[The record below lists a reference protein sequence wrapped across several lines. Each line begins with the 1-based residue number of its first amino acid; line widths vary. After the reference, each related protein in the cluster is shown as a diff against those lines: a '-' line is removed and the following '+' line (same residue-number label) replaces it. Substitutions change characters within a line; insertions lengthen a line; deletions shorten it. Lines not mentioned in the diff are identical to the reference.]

1 MEPLPSPGRRRAL
14 RALASG
20 ALLAGLPSA
29 CARRAEP
36 PAAAGPTRA
45 AVPVAALDGG
55 ARVRVRLLGRPVEVR
70 REAGAVVA
78 TSLRCTHWGCDVR
91 WDAASSRYLCACHD
105 GAFDAEGRPL
115 LGPVTKPL
123 ERFPAAVEGDS
134 VVVRA
139 PAPPPARGGA

>member
-14 RALASG
+14 RVLACG
-20 ALLAGLPSA
+20 ALLAALPAA
-29 CARRAEP
+29 CGRRPGP
-36 PAAAGPTRA
+36 PAAGPARA
-45 AVPVAALDGG
+45 VVPLAALDGG
-55 ARVRVRLLGRPVEVR
+55 ARVRVTLLGRPVEVR
-70 REAGAVVA
+70 REGDAVVA

-105 GAFDAEGRPL
+105 GVLDAEGRPM

-123 ERFPAAVEGDS
+123 VRYPAAVEGDS

-139 PAPPPARGGA
+139 PAPTPARGGA